1 MVKKNKVVIGIQS
14 RIRSSRLP
22 AKALLKLDN
31 HSTLGFLIERSKSTN
46 IPVYILTSEDGPDDL
61 IEIEALK
68 YSPSGIIR
76 GSHDDVLQRYSKLQ
90 KKTNADIIVR
100 VTADNPFTDFR
111 LIPILLSFME
121 EKNLSYATVDK
132 KNALEG
138 TNIELFSNEILDFSF
153 ENDISPFNKENV
165 TPFMIKTEKNHNLI
179 TPIQTKYMTKKSIVD
194 YSVTLDT
201 IKDYVKINMM
211 LLEMKKFINNIYQE
225 DFIDILLNLINARDF
240 YPLGRNHP
248 L

>member
-1 MVKKNKVVIGIQS
+1 MAKNNKVVIGIQS
-14 RIRSSRLP
+14 RLRSSRLP
-22 AKALLKLDN
+22 AKALLKLGD
-31 HSTLGFLIERSKSTN
+31 HSTLGFLIERSKSAN
-46 IPVYILTSEDGPDDL
+46 IPIYILTSEDSPDDL

-121 EKNLSYATVDK
+121 ENNLSYATVDK

-138 TNIELFSNEILDFSF
+138 TNLELFSNKILDFSF
-153 ENDISPFNKENV
+153 KNDISPFNKENV
-165 TPFMIKTEKNHNLI
+165 TPFMIKKEKNHNLI
-179 TPIQTKYMTKKSIVD
+179 NPIQTKYMTKKSIID

-201 IKDYVKINMM
+201 IKDYIKINRM
-211 LLEMKKFINNIYQE
+211 LLEMKKFIKNINQE
-225 DFIDILLNLINARDF
+225 DFINVVLNLVNTKDF
-240 YPLGRNHP
+240 YPIGRNHP
-248 L
+248 I